1 MTSYGDRMAK
11 AIRGTL
17 HGDQL
22 PFLVTAD
29 VPGWPDFITL
39 VHGNGSIARACYWT
53 RDRRRAITP
62 EAVEDICDQLET
74 ALRDQFQ
81 YHAQRDQSQYHAQ
94 RSYLQEHREVAAATS
109 RQALDDWRKA
119 RASILPAGGAE

>member
-11 AIRGTL
+11 AILNTL
-17 HGDQL
+17 HGNQL

-39 VHGNGSIARACYWT
+39 VHGNGSIARAGYWT

-62 EAVEDICDQLET
+62 EAVEDVCDQLET
-74 ALRDQFQ
+74 ALRDRYQ
-81 YHAQRDQSQYHAQ
+81 HLCRTGLES
-94 RSYLQEHREVAAATS
+94 RGAAAAAS

>member
-39 VHGNGSIARACYWT
+39 VHGNGSIARAGYWT

-62 EAVEDICDQLET
+62 EAVTDICDQLET
-74 ALRDQFQ
+74 ALRDQF
-81 YHAQRDQSQYHAQ
+81 QYHAQ

>member
-1 MTSYGDRMAK
+1 MTSYGDRMVK

-17 HGDQL
+17 HGNQL

-39 VHGNGSIARACYWT
+39 VHGNGSIARACYRT

-62 EAVEDICDQLET
+62 EAVTDICDQLET
-74 ALRDQFQ
+74 ALRDRYQ
-81 YHAQRDQSQYHAQ
+81 HLR
-94 RSYLQEHREVAAATS
+94 RTGLEPREAAAAAS

>member
-11 AIRGTL
+11 AILNTL
-17 HGDQL
+17 HGNQL

-62 EAVEDICDQLET
+62 EAVKDVCDQLET
-74 ALRDQFQ
+74 TLRDQYQ
-81 YHAQRDQSQYHAQ
+81 YHAQQSALAYN
-94 RSYLQEHREVAAATS
+94 LQEHQEVAAATS

>member
-1 MTSYGDRMAK
+1 MTSYSDRMAK
-11 AIRGTL
+11 AILNTL

-62 EAVEDICDQLET
+62 EAVTDICDQLET
-74 ALRDQFQ
+74 TLRDRYQ
-81 YHAQRDQSQYHAQ
+81 YHAQLLYMGAPDA
-94 RSYLQEHREVAAATS
+94 LQEHREVAAATS

>member
-1 MTSYGDRMAK
+1 MTSYYGDRMVK

-17 HGDQL
+17 HGNQL

-53 RDRRRAITP
+53 RDRCRAITP
-62 EAVEDICDQLET
+62 EAVEDVCDQLET
-74 ALRDQFQ
+74 TLRDQYQ
-81 YHAQRDQSQYHAQ
+81 YHAQRLYTSAPDA
-94 RSYLQEHREVAAATS
+94 LQEYREVAAATS
-109 RQALDDWRKA
+109 RQALDDWREA

>member
-11 AIRGTL
+11 AILNTL
-17 HGDQL
+17 HGNQL

-29 VPGWPDFITL
+29 VPGWHDFITL

-62 EAVEDICDQLET
+62 EAVTDICDQLEA
-74 ALRDQFQ
+74 ALRDRYQ
-81 YHAQRDQSQYHAQ
+81 YHAQLLY
-94 RSYLQEHREVAAATS
+94 RSASDALQEHREVAAATS

>member
-11 AIRGTL
+11 AILNTL
-17 HGDQL
+17 HGNQL

-53 RDRRRAITP
+53 RDRRRAVTP
-62 EAVEDICDQLET
+62 EAVEDVCDQLET
-74 ALRDQFQ
+74 TLRDQFQ
-81 YHAQRDQSQYHAQ
+81 YHAQRLYTSAPDA
-94 RSYLQEHREVAAATS
+94 LQEHREVAAAAS

>member
-1 MTSYGDRMAK
+1 MTSSGDRMAK

-29 VPGWPDFITL
+29 VPGWPGFITL

-62 EAVEDICDQLET
+62 EAVEDVCDQLET
-74 ALRDQFQ
+74 TLRDQFQ
-81 YHAQRDQSQYHAQ
+81 YHAQRLYTSAP
-94 RSYLQEHREVAAATS
+94 AS

>member
-1 MTSYGDRMAK
+1 MTSYGDRMVK

-17 HGDQL
+17 HGNQL

-62 EAVEDICDQLET
+62 EAVEDVCDQLET
-74 ALRDQFQ
+74 ALRDRYQHLRRTGQ
-81 YHAQRDQSQYHAQ
+81 
-94 RSYLQEHREVAAATS
+94 VAAAAS

>member
-11 AIRGTL
+11 AILNTL
-17 HGDQL
+17 HGNQL

-62 EAVEDICDQLET
+62 EAVTDICDQLET
-74 ALRDQFQ
+74 VLRDQFQ
-81 YHAQRDQSQYHAQ
+81 YHAQRLYTSAPDA
-94 RSYLQEHREVAAATS
+94 LQEHREVAAATS
-109 RQALDDWRKA
+109 RQALVDWRYA
-119 RASILPAGGAE
+119 LTSTLPAGGAE

>member
-11 AIRGTL
+11 AILNTL
-17 HGDQL
+17 HGNQL

-62 EAVEDICDQLET
+62 EAVEDVCDQLEAT
-74 ALRDQFQ
+74 LRDQFQ
-81 YHAQRDQSQYHAQ
+81 YPTQRLYTSAPDA
-94 RSYLQEHREVAAATS
+94 LQEHREVAAATS

>member
-1 MTSYGDRMAK
+1 MTSYGDRMVK

-17 HGDQL
+17 HGNQL

-62 EAVEDICDQLET
+62 EAVTDICDQLET

-81 YHAQRDQSQYHAQ
+81 YHAQQSALANN
-94 RSYLQEHREVAAATS
+94 LQEHREVAAATS

>member
-1 MTSYGDRMAK
+1 MTSYGDRMVK

-17 HGDQL
+17 HGNQL

-53 RDRRRAITP
+53 RDRRRAVTP
-62 EAVEDICDQLET
+62 EAVEDVCDQLEY
-74 ALRDQFQ
+74 ALRTRLYTSAPD
-81 YHAQRDQSQYHAQ
+81 A
-94 RSYLQEHREVAAATS
+94 LQEHREVAAATS

>member
-39 VHGNGSIARACYWT
+39 VHGNGSIARAGYWA

-62 EAVEDICDQLET
+62 EAVTDICDQLET
-74 ALRDQFQ
+74 ALRDRYQ
-81 YHAQRDQSQYHAQ
+81 HLHPVAD
-94 RSYLQEHREVAAATS
+94 LEPREAAAAAS